1 MGPSFSDKE
10 CLKEILNFKLIYSK
24 KENYIQNAAKNIKKG
39 KIVGFFE
46 GRAEYGPRSLGSRSI
61 LADPRNPKSKQKI
74 NLLLKKRDWFMPFAP
89 SVLIEKFDKWFYG
102 QKSYYMQISNKVNEK
117 IQYKIPSAVHVDGT
131 SRVQCVEKKLN
142 KNYWNLINEFFK
154 ITSVPMLLNT
164 SFNRHGIATISTP
177 RQAIEHLLEG
187 CMDILYLEGYEIKYE
202 NNRKSLKKL
211 FRSENENKLLKKL
224 NKNWIDKNKKKLNK
238 LARQK
243 FNLFF
248 KKKFK

>member
-1 MGPSFSDKE
+1 M
-10 CLKEILNFKLIYSK
+10 
-24 KENYIQNAAKNIKKG
+24 
-39 KIVGFFE
+39 
-46 GRAEYGPRSLGSRSI
+46 
-61 LADPRNPKSKQKI
+61 
-74 NLLLKKRDWFMPFAP
+74 
-89 SVLIEKFDKWFYG
+89 
-102 QKSYYMQISNKVNEK
+102 
-117 IQYKIPSAVHVDGT
+117 
-131 SRVQCVEKKLN
+131 
-142 KNYWNLINEFFK
+142 INEFFK